1 MINQKIVLINP
12 NNKGNSVQGMFMRE
26 NLGLCY
32 IATYLRNAGF
42 EVQIIDARIE
52 NSSPESVASR
62 VIKIKPFLIGFSVIA
77 KTAIDW
83 CEETAKIIRDDK
95 NNIPHIC
102 LGNYFPTLQPTRALE
117 SMPSA
122 DSVVLGE
129 GEITIVK
136 LANCLFK
143 HTAWRH
149 LVGLAYRTKSKII
162 VNKRRKL
169 VRNLNKLLLPDH
181 YASEHNLPEFAIEG
195 SRGCYRACSFC
206 SIGPFIQARKQKDR
220 WRFRSA
226 INMVKEIKDA
236 IKKYPLVKI
245 FRFIDPDFIGSPQH
259 LDRLK
264 EFISILKK
272 EKLDITFIIDT
283 RTEVVNDIPYEIW
296 KEFYNV
302 GLREI
307 FLGVET
313 TIPAIKKKMLKY
325 SGIDGDIAA
334 INLLSS
340 LNIRTRF
347 GFMMITPWST
357 EEDLIINA
365 NVLRHLGFSRLDKYF
380 QEMYLVPGTNAINL
394 VDKNVKIWFDYG
406 GKGEY
411 YTYELPSPLKELRT
425 MCRFLV
431 EQYQDFFNQIQS
443 VHEKIR
449 QREIKGDEVKNLKE
463 KMNDF
468 NYNIFLDII
477 NIAKKTS
484 GSADS
489 KSIKEY
495 TNKIVENYKPQII
508 SLEKEVN
515 FIKKIND

>member
-1 MINQKIVLINP
+1 MTNKKIVLINP
-12 NNKGNSVQGMFMRE
+12 NNKGNNVQGIFMRE

-32 IATYLRNAGF
+32 IAAYLRKSGF

-62 VIKIKPFLIGFSVIA
+62 IIKIRPFLVGFSVIA

-83 CEETAKIIRDDK
+83 CEETAKIIKSDK
-95 NNIPHIC
+95 NNTPHTC
-102 LGNYFPTLQPTRALE
+102 LGNYFPTLQPIRALE

-122 DSVVLGE
+122 DSVILGE

-136 LANCLFK
+136 LANRLSRHTKWK
-143 HTAWRH
+143 HI
-149 LVGLAYRTKSKII
+149 VGLVYRTKSKIV

-169 VRNLNKLLLPDH
+169 TRNLDKLLLPDH

-206 SIGPFIQARKQKDR
+206 SINPFIQAKTIKDR

-226 INMVKEIKDA
+226 QNMIVEIKNA
-236 IKKYPLVKI
+236 TKKYPLLKI

-272 EKLDITFIIDT
+272 EKLGITFIIDT
-283 RTEVVNDIPYEIW
+283 RTEVVNDIPREIW
-296 KEFYNV
+296 QEFYNV

-313 TIPAIKKKMLKY
+313 AIPEIKKKMLKY
-325 SGIDGDIAA
+325 SNIDKDISA
-334 INLLSS
+334 INLLNS

-357 EEDLIINA
+357 EENLITNA
-365 NVLRHLGFSRLDKYF
+365 NVLRYLGFSRLDKYF
-380 QEMYLVPGTNAINL
+380 QEMYLVPGTSAINL
-394 VDKNVKIWFDYG
+394 VDKNVKIWFDND

-411 YTYELPSPLKELRT
+411 YTYALPSPLKEVRT

-431 EQYQDFFNQIQS
+431 DQYQVFFNQIQS

-449 QREIKGDEVKNLKE
+449 QMEIGGNKVQKLKE

-468 NYNIFLDII
+468 NYSIFVDII
-477 NIAKKTS
+477 DIAKNISDIKN
-484 GSADS
+484 S
-489 KSIKEY
+489 KSVEECA
-495 TNKIVENYKPQII
+495 NNIVKNYKPKII

-515 FIKKIND
+515 FVKKINN